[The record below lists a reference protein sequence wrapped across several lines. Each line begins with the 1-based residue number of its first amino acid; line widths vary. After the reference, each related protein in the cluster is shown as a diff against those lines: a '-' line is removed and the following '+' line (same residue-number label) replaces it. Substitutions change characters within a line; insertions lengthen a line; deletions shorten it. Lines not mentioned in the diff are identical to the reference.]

1 VPPMRD
7 YRNWVEAYDT
17 LTDADRAVILRHI
30 DTMAQRPLI
39 SVVMPTYNTPEAYL
53 RCAIESVRRQL
64 YTHWE
69 LCIADDASS
78 EPHVRR
84 ILEEYRAR
92 EPRIK
97 VTYRAQNGHISA
109 ASNSAI
115 ALATG
120 EFVAFLDH
128 DDELTGHALYMVAVE
143 LEAHPAAEIVYSD
156 EDKLAVDGSRF
167 DPYFKPDWDPDLFLA
182 QNLVSHL
189 CVCRTERVREVGG
202 FRPGYDGAQDW
213 DLLMRIAER
222 VPAAHIR
229 HVPHILYHWRAVPGS
244 TALAIGEKSYVSAAQ
259 HRTLAAHFARRGE
272 RVEIL
277 PVAGLCWRIRYPLPD
292 PAPLV
297 TVIIPTRDRVALLRR
312 CITSLRERTVYPGL
326 ELVVIDNQSTEPAT
340 LAYLAELADE
350 PDVTLLR
357 YDAPFNYSA
366 ICNLGARHARGHV
379 LALLNNDVEA
389 ASTRWLEEMVSQ
401 ACRPEIGAVGAM
413 LYYPNDTIRHAGVI
427 LGLGTSRIA
436 AHAYAYRPRGYAG
449 QIGRALLSQTL
460 SAITAACLV
469 VRREVFEEVYGFEE
483 ALPSAYNDVDLCL
496 RIRERGYRNLWTP
509 YAELYHHAAASRGY
523 EDTPAKRKRLQR
535 EAEYM
540 RRRWDGSLRNDPA
553 YNPNLSLD
561 GESFTLAFPPRAP
574 KPWLEPAAGDPPV
587 REPAGSRA

>member
-1 VPPMRD
+1 MHPMRD

-17 LTDADRAVILRHI
+17 LTDADRALILRHI
-30 DTMAQRPLI
+30 DTLVQRPLI

-53 RCAIESVRRQL
+53 RRAIESVRRQL

-84 ILEEYRAR
+84 ILEEYRAQD
-92 EPRIK
+92 PRIK

-115 ALATG
+115 TLATG
-120 EFVAFLDH
+120 EFVALLDH
-128 DDELTGHALYMVAVE
+128 DDELAGHALYMVAVE

-259 HRTLAAHFARRGE
+259 YRTRAAHFARRGE

-326 ELVVIDNQSTEPAT
+326 ELVVIDNQSAEPAT
-340 LAYLAELADE
+340 LSYLAELANE

-366 ICNLGARHARGHV
+366 ISNLAARHARGQV
-379 LALLNNDVEA
+379 LALLSNDVEA

-413 LYYPNDTIRHAGVI
+413 LYYPNDTIQHAGVI
-427 LGLGTSRIA
+427 LGLGTSGIA
-436 AHAYAYRPRGYAG
+436 AHAYAHRPRGYAG
-449 QIGRALLSQTL
+449 QVGRALLSQTL

-469 VRREVFEEVYGFEE
+469 VRREVFEEVNGFDE
-483 ALPSAYNDVDLCL
+483 ALSSAYYDVDLCL
-496 RIRERGYRNLWTP
+496 RIRQRGHRNLWTP
-509 YAELYHHAAASRGY
+509 YAELYHHASASRGY
-523 EDTPAKRKRLQR
+523 EDTPAKRKRLQH

-540 RRRWDGSLRNDPA
+540 RRRWGGSLRNDPA

-574 KPWLEPAAGDPPV
+574 RPWLEPAAGDPPV
-587 REPAGSRA
+587 REPAGSRT